1 MSSRSAPSL
10 ICPIPPPENFQQE
23 PTVCSSKP
31 LASCL
36 VTPKL
41 LTRDAMI
48 RRPDHLLPGH
58 DALRRCNFDFAAR
71 IPFRLSSCK
80 FEPTANSNKR
90 TPEVFLSSVMGDNI
104 ALSTD
109 VPLKLCSFPPGVCG
123 SIPPTRSQGTLLCL
137 YAAISVDSEVKCCLV
152 EISGERSGDPKDAC
166 MIGGLGS
173 TNFDLSVVTLP
184 LFSSHLSD
192 LRSVNSTYLNSKREV
207 WSLDEEF
214 DGLRRRYFRLQQ

>member
-166 MIGGLGS
+166 MIFGNWGAWFESVRRTSICRLSRCPCSPHTSVTSVLS
-173 TNFDLSVVTLP
+173 TP
-184 LFSSHLSD
+184 HI
-192 LRSVNSTYLNSKREV
+192 
-207 WSLDEEF
+207 
-214 DGLRRRYFRLQQ
+214 